1 MKAGF
6 EVEFGIIVGMKS
18 FLISFF
24 SEWEIVIS
32 CLASVVSALGSL
44 VAAIGAVYAVR
55 QIRKRWKQDDPIATA
70 IIDHETLHRKEG
82 DSLAFRIRIVNVG
95 KAPFVT
101 HRLAFID
108 QRNEDAFKIVVV
120 PAFQQYLEQGAYT
133 EEWATVL
140 AKEQGVAIPERLG
153 IAVLTP
159 SGIQVCKV
167 VIKTPQPSPA

>member
-1 MKAGF
+1 M
-6 EVEFGIIVGMKS
+6 V
-18 FLISFF
+18 
-24 SEWEIVIS
+24 
-32 CLASVVSALGSL
+32 AS
-44 VAAIGAVYAVR
+44 IGVVYAVR
-55 QIRKRWKQDDPIATA
+55 QIRKCWKQDDPIGTA
-70 IIDHETLHRKEG
+70 IVDNETLHGKE
-82 DSLAFRIRIVNVG
+82 DSDERLSFKIRVVNVG

-101 HRLAFID
+101 HRLAFLD
-108 QRNEDAFKIVVV
+108 QRHDDLFKIIVI

-159 SGIQVCKV
+159 SGIKVCKV

>member
-1 MKAGF
+1 
-6 EVEFGIIVGMKS
+6 MKS
-18 FLISFF
+18 FLIAFF

-82 DSLAFRIRIVNVG
+82 SKDSLAFRIRIVNVG

-108 QRNEDAFKIVVV
+108 QRNDDAFKIVVV

-140 AKEQGVAIPERLG
+140 ANEQDVPIPERLN

-159 SGIQVCKV
+159 SGVQVCKV
-167 VIKTPQPSPA
+167 VVKTPQPSPA